1 MEDNE
6 VINAHIT
13 VIKRIVKINTYSL
26 TKSSQKI
33 YKSTKSWVSLK
44 ERFISFEIHVIEKKL
59 NYIQF
64 CTWKSLGLEDH
75 EMHVFGK

>member
-44 ERFISFEIHVIEKKL
+44 EQFISLKIHVMEKKL

-64 CTWKSLGLEDH
+64 CMWKSLGY
-75 EMHVFGK
+75 